1 MSKRILVVGSS
12 NMDLS
17 MNMYKVPAAGE
28 TVTDDGGVAYNPGGK
43 GLNAAMAFKRLGA
56 DCVFSTRLG
65 ADMHGQKLYTYLKES
80 GINTSYIK
88 VDHDNPTGFAAV
100 LKESDGQNRIIY
112 YPGAN
117 ITLTRDNILEAF
129 SCQPDAVFIN
139 FEISFDAALAAAK
152 IAASRGIPIFVD
164 AAPAD
169 KEHAL
174 EALPELEVF
183 SPNETE
189 TLEYTGILPAGAD
202 ASLRAALALWKRV
215 RCKYIVIK
223 QGARGAFIYD
233 GKHYSMIP
241 AYRADK
247 VVDTT
252 AAGDAFTAA
261 LAFEY
266 LESQDIVLAAKYAAA
281 AGAVTVSKVGAASSV
296 PTEDEIIDFIR
307 RRPEQ

>member
-1 MSKRILVVGSS
+1 MSKKILVVGSS

-28 TVTDDGGVAYNPGGK
+28 TVIDDGGVAYNPGGK
-43 GLNAAMAFKRLGA
+43 GLNAAVAFKKLGA
-56 DCVFSTRLG
+56 DTVFSTRLG
-65 ADMHGQKLYTYLKES
+65 ADMHGQKIYTFLKEM
-80 GINTSYIK
+80 GVNTSYVK
-88 VDHDNPTGFAAV
+88 ADHASPTGFAAV

-117 ITLTRDNILEAF
+117 ITLTRDNIAEAF
-129 SCQPDAVFIN
+129 ACQPDAVYIN
-139 FEISFDAALAAAK
+139 FEASFDAALAAAQ
-152 IAASRGIPIFVD
+152 IASSRGIPIFVD

-169 KEHAL
+169 KNYAL
-174 EALPELEVF
+174 EALPELCVF
-183 SPNETE
+183 SPNEAE
-189 TLEYTGILPAGAD
+189 TLEYTGILPVGAD

-215 RCKYIVIK
+215 KCKYIVIK

-241 AYRADK
+241 SFRADK
-247 VVDTT
+247 VVDST

-261 LAFEY
+261 LAYEY
-266 LESQDIVLAAKYAAA
+266 LDSHDIVLAAKYGAA
-281 AGAVTVSKVGAASSV
+281 AGAVTVSKSGAASSI
-296 PTEDEIIDFIR
+296 PTESEIIDFIR